1 MSLPQDGVNAN
12 ALAETTTIPTGKKLI
27 FLDPDTNEGGIIT
40 LENLTKQILSNLAT
54 QTFNLDQGTKTL
66 LAALNELNSKAQR
79 SSERITNGFVSSG
92 VEKTYTLDRLRCYLL
107 ICAEV
112 SAGNVTKVRAAII
125 VPGSGEKYKGLIVP
139 LISDL
144 EGIVSWADH
153 QTLKITT
160 KDIYAS
166 FSLTKL

>member
-1 MSLPQDGVNAN
+1 MPCGA
-12 ALAETTTIPTGKKLI
+12 
-27 FLDPDTNEGGIIT
+27 
-40 LENLTKQILSNLAT
+40 
-54 QTFNLDQGTKTL
+54 
-66 LAALNELNSKAQR
+66 
-79 SSERITNGFVSSG
+79 
-92 VEKTYTLDRLRCYLL
+92 EKTYTLDKLRCYLL

-112 SAGNVTKVRAAII
+112 SAGNVTKARAAII
-125 VPGSGEKYKGLIVP
+125 VPGSGEKYNGLIVP

-166 FSLTKL
+166 ISLTKL